1 MSLDITDDY
10 KKIQDRLNAIKSYN
24 DLKSQF
30 SDAKKR
36 AGETFYKSNSLVTG
50 QLDKLSGNVDKNL
63 DKATNFANGF
73 QSKIENYQKQLKN
86 QLDHLL
92 DITGVIGGSNSGGG
106 KQSSNQVKY
115 IKKLLITT
123 IKNVEPKIK
132 QIVIDE
138 CIHALGCDRQQTYVP
153 TTVYI
158 KVQSIDILNI
168 LKIDPTTKIGAL
180 SYEKNINTNN
190 LGTPYSMN
198 RELYNRIQSGQP
210 FNLDHGTNYVGHS
223 GQDLFDITY
232 VTQDNLGQTGDWF
245 KVDIKP
251 RTNNKVGEYVS
262 DYYKTIKLVDTHN
275 IMSSIMNSLCG
286 AVSIKASA
294 GIDEVQDQTR
304 ADIIIQ
310 RILGLCFEN
319 KKEIDVSGIAKVSE
333 VDGPLDDS
341 FFEFNEIDLRNIDLR
356 VQNVMNGVIE
366 FVECDN
372 IKLPVD
378 TDSVIN
384 DLTNLIYVKD
394 SDLVNA
400 CDNLTNT
407 LVNNPNWPIGVQS
420 NASVAVD
427 FNFIKLIAQGIVG
440 ALISP
445 KVLLPIYTML
455 KALGNNVVDVIDS
468 FMSFLKHFKTFA
480 KNVVSKIGALFVK
493 ELFNLIKK
501 DILVLIQGVIVDLVK
516 EKANKRL
523 IMILKLIALILIVA
537 QFIQDWRECKSVIDE
552 ILVLLNLITSGS
564 IPGFGGGNDIPLFL
578 LFGSQMLDGY
588 SETRAFIGSIEEM
601 QKIGVP
607 TGSMPSGAPNLELL
621 SKLGQMKAMANED
634 AENNKVQ
641 IAIPQLKMAPI
652 GVTIPDVAYGKKM

>member
-1 MSLDITDDY
+1 MPLDINDDY
-10 KKIQDRLNAIKSYN
+10 KKIQDKLNSIKSYN
-24 DLKSQF
+24 DVKSQY

-36 AGETFYKSNSLVTG
+36 AGETFDKSNSSVTG

-63 DKATNFANGF
+63 DKSTNITNGV

-92 DITGVIGGSNSGGG
+92 DISGIIGGSNSGGG
-106 KQSSNQVKY
+106 KQSSSQIKY
-115 IKKLLITT
+115 IKKLLLTT
-123 IKNVEPKIK
+123 VKNVEPKIK
-132 QIVIDE
+132 KIVIDE
-138 CIHALGCDRQQTYVP
+138 CIHALGCDRQQTYTP
-153 TTVYI
+153 TTVYV
-158 KVQSIDILNI
+158 KVKSIDVLNI
-168 LKIDPTTKIGAL
+168 LKKDPTTKIGAL
-180 SYEKNINTNN
+180 SYEKSIDTNN
-190 LGTPYSMN
+190 LGTPYPMN
-198 RELYNRIQSGQP
+198 RELYNRIQTAQP
-210 FNLDHGTNYVGHS
+210 FNLDHGTNYIGHS

-232 VTQDNLGQTGDWF
+232 TTQDDTGQTGDWF

-251 RTNNKVGEYVS
+251 RTSNKVGEYVS

-275 IMSSIMNSLCG
+275 IMSSIMDSLCG
-286 AVSIKASA
+286 AVSNKSSI
-294 GIDEVQDQTR
+294 GIGEVQDQTK
-304 ADIIIQ
+304 ADIILQ

-319 KKEIDVSGIAKVSE
+319 KKEIDVSGISKLSE

-341 FFEFNEIDLRNIDLR
+341 FFEFTEIDLRNIDLK

-366 FVECDN
+366 FIECDN
-372 IKLPVD
+372 VKLPVD

-384 DLTNLIYVKD
+384 DLSNLIHVND

-400 CDNLTNT
+400 CDSLTNT
-407 LVNNPNWPIGVQS
+407 LTNNPNWPVGIQT
-420 NASVAVD
+420 NANIAVD

-455 KALGNNVVDVIDS
+455 KALGNTTVDLIDS

-493 ELFNLIKK
+493 ELFLLIKK
-501 DILVLIQGVIVDLVK
+501 DILVLVQGVIVDLVK

-523 IMILKLIALILIVA
+523 IMILKLIALLLIVA
-537 QFIQDWRECKSVIDE
+537 QFIKDWRECKSVIDE
-552 ILVLLNLITSGS
+552 ILGLLTLITSGS
-564 IPGFGGGNDIPLFL
+564 IPGFGGGNDVPLFL
-578 LFGSQMLDGY
+578 LFGSQLLDGY
-588 SETRAFIGSIEEM
+588 SETRAFIGTIEEM

-607 TGSMPSGAPNLELL
+607 TGAMPSGAPNLELL
-621 SKLGQMKAMANED
+621 SKLGQMKSMANEES
-634 AENNKVQ
+634 ENSKVQ

-652 GVTIPDVAYGKKM
+652 GVTIPDIAYGKKM